1 MPVRQRLPDLHLRCQ
16 TRVLTA
22 QRTSEHGHPRTSHVN
37 VQNRTLDIPF
47 TGQGTAVHA
56 LARIWHSHDTFLSL
70 TLHIQSVSTTQKLPL
85 QSNQS
90 SFPYSQPTAPSLPL
104 GQLAAGLQRLFFPAL
119 LQSVSPH
126 TEASVSSFKWEQD
139 PVIPLLW
146 LLGSWNKT
154 ETPSQ
159 GARSPTGAVYLSL
172 ACVVHRPV
180 SYLPW
185 SPLGLS
191 TQQGPGTLRAQGT
204 HLSGWTDDVAAE

>member
-1 MPVRQRLPDLHLRCQ
+1 MLA
-16 TRVLTA
+16 A
-22 QRTSEHGHPRTSHVN
+22 QRTSEHGHPRTSHIN

-47 TGQGTAVHA
+47 TCQGTAVHA

-70 TLHIQSVSTTQKLPL
+70 TLHIQSISMTPKLPL

-104 GQLAAGLQRLFFPAL
+104 GQLVLASSGYSFPPCY
-119 LQSVSPH
+119 SPFSPH
-126 TEASVSSFKWEQD
+126 TAASVSSFKWEQD

-146 LLGSWNKT
+146 LLGSWKKT

-159 GARSPTGAVYLSL
+159 GARSPTGTVCLSL

-180 SYLPW
+180 SYLPR

-191 TQQGPGTLRAQGT
+191 TQQGLGTLRAQGT
-204 HLSGWTDDVAAE
+204 HISGWTGGRAVERWEGGWMGG